1 MSQTDRWL
9 LPDAIEEVQ
18 PPLAEHVERLRRRS
32 LDYFQRWGYELVMP
46 PQAEFLESLLAGMAS
61 DLDLLTCKVTDQS
74 SGRLLGISPDL
85 TQQVARMDAHSIGRE
100 GVARYCYCSPVLHAR
115 KASLLSSR
123 NPLQLGAELYGT
135 ASGDADLEIICL
147 MVGLATDVGL
157 DTLTLDVGHVGIYR
171 GLVDR
176 LQLAPVKRAELFDL
190 MRQRALPE
198 LQAWLEQEV
207 DDEDARSVLLAL
219 PGWSGGPEV
228 LDGLSDRLARFDV
241 AGPLAA
247 LRSLVATLQARLPE
261 VALHIDL
268 AELRDF
274 NYHTGLV
281 FSLFHR
287 EHGHAIA
294 KGGRY
299 DDTGA
304 AYGRSRPATGFSA
317 DLKTL
322 AKLTPERRSAR
333 PRRIYVPAQPDA
345 TLQQTVRQLRAEGE
359 VLIQGFEAVAAEAR
373 TLDCTHRLAEHA
385 GAWHIMPLDDDHSGL
400 DSTTTEGL
408 KTTDG

>member
-18 PPLAEHVERLRRRS
+18 PPLAGHVERLRRRS
-32 LDYFQRWGYELVMP
+32 LDYFARWGYELVMP

-61 DLDLLTCKVTDQS
+61 DLDLLTFKVTDQL

-85 TQQVARMDAHSIGRE
+85 TQQVARMDAHSIGRQ
-100 GVARYCYCSPVLHAR
+100 GVARYCYCAPVLNAR

-123 NPLQLGAELYGT
+123 NPLQLGAELYGS
-135 ASGDADLEIICL
+135 ANAAADLEIICL
-147 MVGLATDVGL
+147 MVGLAEDVGL
-157 DTLTLDVGHVGIYR
+157 DQLTLDVGHVGIYR
-171 GLVDR
+171 ALVEPLELR
-176 LQLAPVKRAELFDL
+176 PQQRAELFDL

-198 LQAWLEQEV
+198 LEAWLHREV

-228 LDGLSDRLARFDV
+228 LSGLQERLARFAV
-241 AGPLAA
+241 AEPLAA
-247 LRSLVATLQARLPE
+247 LQQLIATLQVRLPE
-261 VALHIDL
+261 VSLHVDL

-287 EHGHAIA
+287 QHGHAIA

-322 AKLTPERRSAR
+322 AGLTAERRSR
-333 PRRIYVPAQPDA
+333 QPRRIFVPAQDDA
-345 TLQQTVRQLRAEGE
+345 GLQSTVRQLRAEGE
-359 VLIQGFEAVAAEAR
+359 VLIQGFGDVEAEAR
-373 TLDCTHRLAEHA
+373 SLDCTHRLAEHS
-385 GAWHIMPLDDDHSGL
+385 GAWHIMPLED
-400 DSTTTEGL
+400 
-408 KTTDG
+408 

>member
-176 LQLAPVKRAELFDL
+176 LQLAPAQRAELFDL

-207 DDEDARSVLLAL
+207 DDEDARGVLLAL

-228 LDGLSDRLARFDV
+228 LAGLSDRLARFDV

-247 LRSLVATLQARLPE
+247 LRSLVDTLQARLPE
-261 VALHIDL
+261 VTLHIDL
-268 AELRDF
+268 AELRDY

-333 PRRIYVPAQPDA
+333 PRRIYVPARPDA

-359 VLIQGFEAVAAEAR
+359 VLIQGFEEVAAEAR

-385 GAWHIMPLDDDHSGL
+385 GAWHIMPLDDAHSGL

>member
-18 PPLAEHVERLRRRS
+18 PPLAEHIERLRRRS
-32 LDYFQRWGYELVMP
+32 LDYFARWGYELVMP
-46 PQAEFLESLLAGMAS
+46 PQAEFVESLLAGMAS
-61 DLDLLTCKVTDQS
+61 DLDLLTCKVTDQL

-85 TQQVARMDAHSIGRE
+85 TQQVARMDAHSIGRA

-123 NPLQLGAELYGT
+123 NPLQLGAELYGS
-135 ASGDADLEIICL
+135 ASAAADLEIICL
-147 MVGLATDVGL
+147 MVGLAEDVGL
-157 DTLTLDVGHVGIYR
+157 DQLTLDVGHVGIYR
-171 GLVDR
+171 ALVEPLGLDAEQR
-176 LQLAPVKRAELFDL
+176 SELFEL

-198 LQAWLEQEV
+198 LATWLEREV
-207 DDEDARSVLLAL
+207 EDEDARSVLLAL

-228 LDGLSDRLARFDV
+228 LEGLQERLARFAV
-241 AGPLAA
+241 AEPLKA
-247 LRSLVATLQARLPE
+247 LQQLITDLQARLPE
-261 VALHIDL
+261 VSLHIDL

-287 EHGHAIA
+287 DHGHAIA

-304 AYGRSRPATGFSA
+304 AYGRARPATGFSA

-322 AKLTPERRSAR
+322 AKLTPERRGERA
-333 PRRIYVPAQPDA
+333 RRIFAPVGDDPG
-345 TLQQTVRQLRAEGE
+345 LQATVRQLRAEGE
-359 VLIQGFEAVAAEAR
+359 VLIQGFGDMEAEAR
-373 TLDCTHRLAEHA
+373 SLDCTHQLAEHA
-385 GAWHIMPLDDDHSGL
+385 GAWHIMPLDD
-400 DSTTTEGL
+400 
-408 KTTDG
+408 